1 MKEPIDVQGTKNN
14 LRRQFIIAG
23 TSSGVGKTTITLG
36 IMEALKSRGYI
47 VQPYKVGPDYID
59 TAYHSKV
66 TGRKSRNLDSYM
78 LEDEKVKYLFNRGRE
93 DAEIAVVEG
102 VMGLYDGKGASI
114 HQCSSSAMA
123 KLLKLPVILVINA
136 KAMAASSAA
145 MVLGYQLI
153 DPEVKIVGVIANQI
167 KTESHFKLVKEAIES
182 YCNIPVLGYFPPNEN
197 FSLPSRHLGLV
208 PSSELE
214 ALKDVFTQLGEAI
227 EKFIDIDQLL
237 ELCQGEVVESDFKP
251 VIQQDRRL
259 KVVAVAYDKAF
270 NFYYEDNLELLR
282 DLGVKLV
289 YFSPLQDESLP
300 ECDFIYIGGGF
311 PEVFAEQLQ
320 ANEKLRKVLKEA
332 HEYGIPIYAECGG
345 LMYLGE
351 RLVDLEGESYEMVG
365 IFEGESHM
373 TKGLK
378 RFGYCYGEAI
388 EDTIFSKKGMVLR
401 GHEFHHSEFFSEE
414 TAVYRMKKNK
424 ADADDKAWLGGY
436 SKGHTLASYLHLH
449 FYSHLEA
456 VERFLGHGKEVYR

>member
-1 MKEPIDVQGTKNN
+1 MTN
-14 LRRQFIIAG
+14 LRRQFLIAG

-36 IMEALKSRGYI
+36 IMEALKNRGYI

-78 LEDEKVKYLFNRGRE
+78 LEDEKVKYLFNRARE

-114 HQCSSSAMA
+114 KHCSSAAMA

-153 DPEVKIVGVIANQI
+153 DPEVKIVGVIANQV

-182 YCNIPVLGYFPPNEN
+182 YCNIPVLGYFPPNESL
-197 FSLPSRHLGLV
+197 SLPSRHLGLV

-214 ALKDVFTQLGEAI
+214 ALEAVFTQLGEAV
-227 EKFIDIDQLL
+227 EKSIDLDKLL
-237 ELCQGEVVESDFKP
+237 ELCQGEVVESEFKP
-251 VIQQDRRL
+251 MIWQDRRL
-259 KVVAVAYDKAF
+259 KVVAVAYDEAF

-282 DLGVKLV
+282 DLGVRLTF
-289 YFSPLQDESLP
+289 FSPLRDETLP
-300 ECDFIYIGGGF
+300 ACDFVYIGGGF
-311 PEVFAEQLQ
+311 PEVFAKQLE
-320 ANEKLRKVLKEA
+320 ANDKIRKALKKA
-332 HEYGIPIYAECGG
+332 HESGIPIYAECGG

-351 RLVDLEGESYEMVG
+351 RLVDLEGSSFEMVG
-365 IFEGESHM
+365 IFEGESRM

-378 RFGYCYGEAI
+378 RFGYCYGEAT
-388 EDTIFSKKGMVLR
+388 EDTILSRKGTVLR
-401 GHEFHHSEFFSEE
+401 GHEFHHSEFFSSEK
-414 TAVYRMKKNK
+414 AVYRMKKNK
-424 ADADDKAWLGGY
+424 TDDEDKAWLGGY

-456 VERFLGHGKEVYR
+456 VERFLSHGKDGN

>member
-1 MKEPIDVQGTKNN
+1 MKEPIKAEDTMKN
-14 LRRQFIIAG
+14 LKRQFLIAG

-36 IMEALKSRGYI
+36 IMEALKNRGYI

-59 TAYHSKV
+59 TAYHSKI

-78 LEDEKVKYLFNRGRE
+78 LEDEKVKYLFNRARE

-114 HQCSSSAMA
+114 HHCSSGAMA

-153 DPEVKIVGVIANQI
+153 DPEVKIVGVIANQVR
-167 KTESHFKLVKEAIES
+167 TESHFKLVKEAIEN

-214 ALKDVFTQLGEAI
+214 ALEEVFTQLGESV
-227 EKFIDIDQLL
+227 EKYIDIDKLL
-237 ELCQGEVVESDFKP
+237 ELCQGEAVESDFKP

-259 KVVAVAYDKAF
+259 KTIAVAYDEAF

-289 YFSPLQDESLP
+289 YFSPLRDESLP
-300 ECDFIYIGGGF
+300 ACDVIYIGGGF
-311 PEVFAEQLQ
+311 PEVFAEQLE
-320 ANEKLRKVLKEA
+320 ANEKLRKALNEA
-332 HEYGIPIYAECGG
+332 HESGIPIYAECGG

-351 RLVDLEGESYEMVG
+351 RLVDLEGKSFEMVG
-365 IFEGESHM
+365 IFKGESRM
-373 TKGLK
+373 TSGLK
-378 RFGYCYGEAI
+378 RFGYCYGEAT
-388 EDTIFSKKGMVLR
+388 EDTILSKEGTVLR
-401 GHEFHHSEFFSEE
+401 GHEFHHSEFFSTEK
-414 TAVYRMKKNK
+414 AVYRMKKNK
-424 ADADDKAWLGGY
+424 TDEDDKAWLGGY

-449 FYSHLEA
+449 FYGHLEA
-456 VERFLGHGKEVYR
+456 VERFLSYNREI

>member
-1 MKEPIDVQGTKNN
+1 
-14 LRRQFIIAG
+14 
-23 TSSGVGKTTITLG
+23 
-36 IMEALKSRGYI
+36 
-47 VQPYKVGPDYID
+47 
-59 TAYHSKV
+59 
-66 TGRKSRNLDSYM
+66 
-78 LEDEKVKYLFNRGRE
+78 
-93 DAEIAVVEG
+93 
-102 VMGLYDGKGASI
+102 
-114 HQCSSSAMA
+114 MA

-153 DPEVKIVGVIANQI
+153 DPEVKIVGVIANQV

-259 KVVAVAYDKAF
+259 KVVAVAHDKAF

-320 ANEKLRKVLKEA
+320 ANEKLRKALREA

-365 IFEGESHM
+365 VFEGESRM

-388 EDTIFSKKGMVLR
+388 EDTILSKKGTVLR

-424 ADADDKAWLGGY
+424 TDADDKAWLGGY